1 MRNTQDKW
9 TFIQN
14 DIYPALSAKDVAY
27 WKSNLHKILKVGLEF
42 EFNLPNKKNGNCK
55 GESNSCPCARMNE
68 HDCWAQCALVE
79 ECESV
84 RLRARCANNSK
95 KCKDDNCEECD
106 QYKLMCHGINCPN
119 FVSACFICSDFT
131 VDCKGCEF
139 RYDPKKSPEHIRESM
154 KKNFRPNN
162 TYGTINESGVH
173 SITTDGSLLGK
184 KGAEVI
190 TIGRRVDYWEFYKM
204 AKKIIDTSVKHG
216 AYLNERCSIHMHL
229 LASYYG
235 KVVPD
240 GSGSSIPNKINELEK
255 DMPSIILA
263 NFHQLVR
270 RYQNAMTWMVM
281 ALDEPERLTRWE
293 KFRVSVLPISAI
305 LNSMR
310 QVKQEVSHHAGG
322 NKYGWVNYNYTEF
335 SKSSG
340 DVTRLHVEM
349 RAADGMNSPSA
360 VAALACMNYA
370 LMIKAV
376 EISRYGVVEIES
388 NEWMERAEMIKS
400 ALLNNMKS
408 YQDGDRFGDTR
419 NLRKYYE
426 DLIRES
432 MDLVR
437 QLKHNLIRIGP
448 AYQVLEKIAE
458 KPIALRRCD
467 GATWEQI
474 EDDLAIIMTEE
485 GKFENTLSEI
495 MDLRIIDECKDVH
508 EWVHE
513 VTGVIKEHPDVDTNH
528 STDDEIMNKVRYF
541 VEMKQNDGELVW
553 SEPIGA
559 PVLL

>member
-14 DIYPALSAKDVAY
+14 DIYPALSAADVAY

-42 EFNLPNKKNGNCK
+42 EFNLPNKKNGTCK
-55 GESNSCPCARMNE
+55 GESNACPCARMNDN
-68 HDCWAQCALVE
+68 DCWAQCALRE

-84 RLRARCANNSK
+84 RLRARCLNASD
-95 KCKDDNCEECD
+95 KCKKDNCEECKH
-106 QYKLMCHGINCPN
+106 YKLACHGINCPN
-119 FVSACFICSDFT
+119 FVSTCFICTDFT

-139 RYDPKKSPEHIRESM
+139 KYDPKKSPEHIRETM
-154 KKNFRPNN
+154 KQRFRPSN

-240 GSGSSIPNKINELEK
+240 GSNSSIPNKINELEK

-305 LNSMR
+305 LNSMSA
-310 QVKQEVSHHAGG
+310 VKEEVSHKSGG
-322 NKYGWVNYNYTEF
+322 NKYGWVNYNYTQF
-335 SKSSG
+335 SSNTG
-340 DVTRLHVEM
+340 DVSRLHVEL

-360 VAALACMNYA
+360 VAALACMYYS

-388 NEWMERAEMIKS
+388 NEWMERAEMIKG

-419 NLRKYYE
+419 HLNKFYE
-426 DLIRES
+426 DLITES
-432 MDLVR
+432 LDLVR
-437 QLKHNLIRIGP
+437 QLKHNLIKIGP
-448 AYQVLEKIAE
+448 SYQVLEKLAE

-467 GATWEQI
+467 GATWNQI

-495 MDLRIIDECKDVH
+495 MDLRIIDECRDID
-508 EWVHE
+508 EWIHE
-513 VTGVIKEHPDVDTNH
+513 VTGVLREHPDVETKDT
-528 STDDEIMNKVRYF
+528 DEELRKKVRYF
-541 VEMKQNDGELVW
+541 VDMKKDDGELVW
-553 SEPIGA
+553 SVPIGA

>member
-1 MRNTQDKW
+1 
-9 TFIQN
+9 
-14 DIYPALSAKDVAY
+14 
-27 WKSNLHKILKVGLEF
+27 
-42 EFNLPNKKNGNCK
+42 
-55 GESNSCPCARMNE
+55 MNE
-68 HDCWAQCALVE
+68 ADCWMQCALKD
-79 ECESV
+79 ECETV
-84 RLRARCANNSK
+84 KLRARCGNASA

-106 QYKLMCHGINCPN
+106 HYKLMCHGINCPS
-119 FVSACFICSDFT
+119 FVSQCFICTDFV

-139 RYDPKKSPEHIRESM
+139 KYDPKKSPEHIRESM
-154 KKNFRPNN
+154 KQNFRPNN
-162 TYGTINESGVH
+162 SYGVINESGVH

-204 AKKIIDTSVKHG
+204 AKRIIDTAVKHG
-216 AYLNERCSIHMHL
+216 AYLNERCSTHMHL

-235 KVVPD
+235 KVVPELA
-240 GSGSSIPNKINELEK
+240 GPGGGSSIPNKINELER

-270 RYQNAMTWMVM
+270 RYQNAMTWLVM

-305 LNSMR
+305 LNNMR
-310 QVKQEVSHHAGG
+310 AVKQEVSHHAGG

-335 SKSSG
+335 SKNTG

-349 RAADGMNSPSA
+349 RAADGMLSPSA
-360 VAALACMNYA
+360 VAAIACMYYS

-388 NEWMERAEMIKS
+388 NEWMERAEMIKRT
-400 ALLNNMKS
+400 LLNNMKG

-419 NLRKYYE
+419 KLHKFYE

-432 MDLVR
+432 LDLVR
-437 QLKHNLIRIGP
+437 QLKHNLIKIGP
-448 AYQVLEKIAE
+448 SYQVLEKLAE
-458 KPIALRRCD
+458 KPIALRRCE

-495 MDLRIIDECKDVH
+495 MDLRIIDECKDIQ

-513 VTGVIKEHPDVDTNH
+513 VTGVIKDHPDVDTKGN
-528 STDDEIMNKVRYF
+528 TDEEIREKVSYF